1 MTYKDFIR
9 SRQFKAF
16 KKHKLAQF
24 GLFILIFFIL
34 VGIFADFIAP
44 HEPNKMNLRMAYKSP
59 SSEHILGTD
68 RIGRDYFSRIVHGT
82 RVSLAVGLGG
92 IFIATI
98 IGIFLGSL
106 SGYLGGKLDIIL
118 LKLSELIICFPSIVL
133 ILMIVTIVGQSLTN
147 IIIIFGLLEWVGLY
161 RLVRSLFL
169 SLREKE
175 FVEALEAFG
184 VNKFSIM
191 FNHML
196 PNAIAPIV
204 VWMTLTLA
212 GMILSEAGLSF
223 LGMGVPLQVPSWGNL
238 LNGSKDIRV
247 LEEMPWLWI
256 PPGIIITLA
265 VLGINFLGDGLR
277 DAFNPRQ
284 EN

>member
-1 MTYKDFIR
+1 
-9 SRQFKAF
+9 
-16 KKHKLAQF
+16 
-24 GLFILIFFIL
+24 
-34 VGIFADFIAP
+34 
-44 HEPNKMNLRMAYKSP
+44 
-59 SSEHILGTD
+59 
-68 RIGRDYFSRIVHGT
+68 
-82 RVSLAVGLGG
+82 
-92 IFIATI
+92 
-98 IGIFLGSL
+98 
-106 SGYLGGKLDIIL
+106 
-118 LKLSELIICFPSIVL
+118 
-133 ILMIVTIVGQSLTN
+133 MIVTIVGQSLTN